1 MLMYYFCDSIRNKK
15 DTYQNFSHTLWQVS
29 EIHLPL
35 RVLFFGLRQPS
46 SFMYNKI
53 TLGVY
58 FLNAD
63 FYTQPQRDSVTLGRS
78 SGFVLFWHFI
88 TKMFKHIKSR
98 QNSILSSCPSIQ
110 LKQLSPYG
118 QSSLPYPSYGFYLL
132 KKIQ

>member
-15 DTYQNFSHTLWQVS
+15 DTYQNFSHTLWQMS

-98 QNSILSSCPSIQ
+98 IVFCRHVQAF
-110 LKQLSPYG
+110 
-118 QSSLPYPSYGFYLL
+118 SLNNYHHMANLL
-132 KKIQ
+132 FPIPHMEFTY